1 VSPILW
7 DRIQQTKVQSTFALE
22 RRSVVSPPHGV
33 SPNGLSSNPRRPLIE
48 EVDPP
53 VTENSPHQSGQEFD
67 DAIDAVFER
76 GD

>member
-1 VSPILW
+1 MSR
-7 DRIQQTKVQSTFALE
+7 RIGLE
-22 RRSVVSPPHGV
+22 ISRLTDGV
-33 SPNGLSSNPRRPLIE
+33 SLNGLSSNPRRPLIE

-53 VTENSPHQSGQEFD
+53 VRESSPHQSGQVFD